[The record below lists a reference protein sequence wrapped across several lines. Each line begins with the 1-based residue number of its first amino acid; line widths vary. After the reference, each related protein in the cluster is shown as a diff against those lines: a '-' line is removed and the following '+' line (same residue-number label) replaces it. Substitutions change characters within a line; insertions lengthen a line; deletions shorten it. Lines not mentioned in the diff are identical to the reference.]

1 MRRGYFGSAA
11 LPRGGSCPLCRG
23 CPQYL
28 KGIGRAERLGSC
40 RGRACAPAVA
50 ASLVPGGGA
59 ERGAEARLPFRF
71 WNRGALR
78 RAYGAMRSVG
88 RGAFC
93 GTECGDP
100 SCRVVGARG
109 SSWSGACSSPA
120 SGTGGSLYDRVAG
133 LSGCGDFGFSAR
145 SLLCRFPTIRFAT
158 VHRPF
163 GPTCTFVFQ
172 RI

>member
-23 CPQYL
+23 RPRYL
-28 KGIGRAERLGSC
+28 KGIGRAEKLGSC
-40 RGRACAPAVA
+40 RVRHMFRP
-50 ASLVPGGGA
+50 SLPPLFR

-109 SSWSGACSSPA
+109 SSWSGACSSSA
-120 SGTGGSLYDRVAG
+120 SGSGGSLYDRAAG

-145 SLLCRFPTIRFAT
+145 SLLYRFPTIR
-158 VHRPF
+158 F